1 MPIGRMQLP
10 RELRSSGG
18 IMSIGDQG
26 GMKNYLGNQPMV
38 TAPKFWRSG
47 PESPPTELAYI
58 TDAEKDLIM
67 RADLHG
73 SLSQGPNEGPS
84 GIMSLD
90 SQGDYTR
97 DRSPAGRQSSP
108 GGPDRSSQAQ
118 SQHEQHMRNILTG
131 QQNIG
136 QTVQTGPKTRKYAVP
151 EYVNVKQPDG
161 TYKNKYIGSGYKSY
175 GQPSFFGNLF
185 SRGAPG
191 YRGIK
196 GMPAFFGKP
205 KFETRGTPGGPNFGY
220 YSDYEKFGETRDAF
234 PSFGIMGIL
243 ANLANKFRKP
253 RDMSQYNQL
262 GLYENRVTPTYYND
276 FDNELALGTK
286 TTPLTQKLMTKTY
299 EPSGSLPQKLIPL
312 EEKQF
317 MESFRTEKAPG
328 VPYNKA
334 DFPYL
339 GPKQIFS
346 SPGVSADGVTLYDA
360 YTGGVKPV
368 EAQRMYRTPRTIG
381 DQMYY
386 STSLP
391 ENNLRA
397 ELTDQ
402 QKRFIDKKKFALQ
415 EGLISPGSVYDT
427 ITNPDLGVYDTGI
440 FGFGE
445 QEPTTKDEYN
455 DYLQSIGVTAQV

>member
-47 PESPPTELAYI
+47 PDSPPTELAYI
-58 TDAEKDLIM
+58 TDAEKDMIM
-67 RADLHG
+67 KADLHG

-84 GIMSLD
+84 GIISLD

-97 DRSPAGRQSSP
+97 DRSPAGTAGRSRQ
-108 GGPDRSSQAQ
+108 GQA
-118 SQHEQHMRNILTG
+118 QHEQHMKGILTG
-131 QQNIG
+131 QKNIG

-220 YSDYEKFGETRDAF
+220 YSDYEKFGETRDAI
-234 PSFGIMGIL
+234 PSFGILGIL
-243 ANLANKFRKP
+243 KGLANKFKKP
-253 RDMSQYNQL
+253 RDMSEYNKLSLTAPEDQKVYIPE
-262 GLYENRVTPTYYND
+262 GMDPSMIINNPFKNQD
-276 FDNELALGTK
+276 FNYGITNN
-286 TTPLTQKLMTKTY
+286 PLTQTLMTKNYSPKPKISNLKERINISNQFQMPLDYSASDLQARARRAMTQPGMQVELAPY
-299 EPSGSLPQKLIPL
+299 EKGIPEELQFWDGRPFTATPYDPYKEMYSTLPGNDLRTELTKTQKKGLDAKKGNVMSGIFSVEDAYESIKPFDNPKDPSTL
-312 EEKQF
+312 EEVKQ
-317 MESFRTEKAPG
+317 
-328 VPYNKA
+328 
-334 DFPYL
+334 
-339 GPKQIFS
+339 
-346 SPGVSADGVTLYDA
+346 
-360 YTGGVKPV
+360 
-368 EAQRMYRTPRTIG
+368 
-381 DQMYY
+381 YY
-386 STSLP
+386 
-391 ENNLRA
+391 
-397 ELTDQ
+397 
-402 QKRFIDKKKFALQ
+402 
-415 EGLISPGSVYDT
+415 
-427 ITNPDLGVYDTGI
+427 GI
-440 FGFGE
+440 
-445 QEPTTKDEYN
+445 
-455 DYLQSIGVTAQV
+455 V